1 MKYFIGILIGGAVGF
16 LIGYI
21 WNKFQKIEKS
31 DSIKLNVSSY
41 LVSIGE
47 LRVYRAYMKEIVTS
61 VDHVWG
67 DIGKKYFSWML
78 SEKKLAMVFEFEVDF
93 VYNLLS
99 KDFKV
104 FDDINGVSIKM
115 PRCKYDV
122 KIKDFYFYDEQGT
135 RLKILPEFLSSIF
148 DGGVS
153 EDEKNELVK
162 MAIKQV
168 EEISK
173 KVANDIQ
180 SDVDRTTKETIN
192 NLLLGFNK
200 RIDSFNFYEN
210 NISQEQVNIENPGL
224 LEEKL
229 TTAED

>member
-1 MKYFIGILIGGAVGF
+1 MKYLICILIGSVIGF
-16 LIGYI
+16 LLGFI
-21 WNKFQKIEKS
+21 WYQKKNKTKS
-31 DSIKLNVSSY
+31 NPVKFNVGSY
-41 LVSIGE
+41 LTRIGE

-67 DIGKKYFSWML
+67 EIGKKYFSWML

-93 VYNLLS
+93 VYNLFS

-104 FDDINGVSIKM
+104 EQNQSGLTVKM

-135 RLKILPEFLSSIF
+135 RFKILPEFLSSIF

-153 EDEKNELVK
+153 EEEKNELVK

-173 KVANDIQ
+173 KVAKNIQ
-180 SDVDRTTKETIN
+180 TDVDKTTRVTIN
-192 NLLLGFNK
+192 NLIMGFNEH
-200 RIDSFNFYEN
+200 IDSFKFNEK
-210 NISQEQVNIENPGL
+210 NISDEQVHIENPGL

-229 TTAED
+229 TKR

>member
-1 MKYFIGILIGGAVGF
+1 MNYFIGILIGGAVGF

-21 WNKFQKIEKS
+21 WNNFQKKEKS
-31 DSIKLNVSSY
+31 DSIMLNVSSY

-173 KVANDIQ
+173 KVAVNIQ
-180 SDVDRTTKETIN
+180 SDVDRMTKETIN

-200 RIDSFNFYEN
+200 RIDSFNFLEN
-210 NISQEQVNIENPGL
+210 NISQDQVNIENPGL

-229 TTAED
+229 TTVED

>member
-1 MKYFIGILIGGAVGF
+1 MKYFIGILIGGIGGF
-16 LIGYI
+16 LIGFI
-21 WNKFQKIEKS
+21 WNRMQKKGRP
-31 DSIKLNVSSY
+31 DSIKMNVSSY
-41 LVSIGE
+41 LLRIGE

-104 FDDINGVSIKM
+104 LEGSKGLSIKM
-115 PRCKYDV
+115 PKCTYDV

-173 KVANDIQ
+173 EVAKSFQ
-180 SDVDRTTKETIN
+180 SDVDFRTKETIN
-192 NLLLGFNK
+192 KILFGIDTQ
-200 RIDSFNFYEN
+200 IDSFKFHGSVVEEHQI
-210 NISQEQVNIENPGL
+210 NIQNPSL
-224 LEEKL
+224 LEEKFK
-229 TTAED
+229 

>member
-1 MKYFIGILIGGAVGF
+1 MKYLIGVLIGSVIGF
-16 LIGYI
+16 LLGFI
-21 WNKFQKIEKS
+21 WYQKKSKTKQNPVKF
-31 DSIKLNVSSY
+31 DVGSY
-41 LVSIGE
+41 LTRIGE

-67 DIGKKYFSWML
+67 EIGKKYFSWML

-93 VYNLLS
+93 VYNLFS

-104 FDDINGVSIKM
+104 EQNQSGLSVTM

-168 EEISK
+168 EEIAK
-173 KVANDIQ
+173 KVAKNIQ
-180 SDVDRTTKETIN
+180 SDVDKTTRATIN
-192 NLLLGFNK
+192 NLIMGFNEH
-200 RIDSFNFYEN
+200 IDSFQFNEK
-210 NISQEQVNIENPGL
+210 NISDEQVHIENPGL

-229 TTAED
+229 TKR

>member
-21 WNKFQKIEKS
+21 WNKFQKKEKS

-104 FDDINGVSIKM
+104 FDNGKGVSINM

-173 KVANDIQ
+173 KVAVNIQ
-180 SDVDRTTKETIN
+180 SDVDRMTKETIN

-200 RIDSFNFYEN
+200 RIDSFNFLEN
-210 NISQEQVNIENPGL
+210 NISQDQVNIENPGL

-229 TTAED
+229 TSVED

>member
-1 MKYFIGILIGGAVGF
+1 MKYLIGVLIGSVIGF
-16 LIGYI
+16 LLGFI
-21 WNKFQKIEKS
+21 WYQKKSKTKQNPIKF
-31 DSIKLNVSSY
+31 NVGSY
-41 LVSIGE
+41 LTRIGE

-67 DIGKKYFSWML
+67 EIGKKYFSWML

-93 VYNLLS
+93 VYNLFS

-104 FDDINGVSIKM
+104 EQNQGGLTVKM

-168 EEISK
+168 EEIAK
-173 KVANDIQ
+173 KVAKNIQ
-180 SDVDRTTKETIN
+180 SDVDKTTRATIN
-192 NLLLGFNK
+192 NLIMGFNEH
-200 RIDSFNFYEN
+200 IDSFKFNEK
-210 NISQEQVNIENPGL
+210 NISDEQVHIENPGL
-224 LEEKL
+224 LEEKI
-229 TTAED
+229 TKR

>member
-1 MKYFIGILIGGAVGF
+1 MKYLIGVLIGSVIGF
-16 LIGYI
+16 LLGFI
-21 WNKFQKIEKS
+21 WYQKKTKTKQNPVKF
-31 DSIKLNVSSY
+31 DVGSY
-41 LVSIGE
+41 LTRIGE

-67 DIGKKYFSWML
+67 EIGKKYFSWML

-93 VYNLLS
+93 VYNLFS

-104 FDDINGVSIKM
+104 EQNQSGLTVKM

-148 DGGVS
+148 DGCVS

-162 MAIKQV
+162 MAIQQV
-168 EEISK
+168 EEIAK
-173 KVANDIQ
+173 KVAKNIQ
-180 SDVDRTTKETIN
+180 TDVDKTTRVIIN
-192 NLLLGFNK
+192 NLIMGFNEH
-200 RIDSFNFYEN
+200 IDSFKFNEK
-210 NISQEQVNIENPGL
+210 NISDEQVHIENPGL

-229 TTAED
+229 TKR

>member
-1 MKYFIGILIGGAVGF
+1 MKYLIGVLIGSVIGF
-16 LIGYI
+16 LLGFI
-21 WNKFQKIEKS
+21 WYQKKSKTKQNPVKF
-31 DSIKLNVSSY
+31 DVGSY
-41 LVSIGE
+41 LTRIGE

-67 DIGKKYFSWML
+67 EIGKKYFSWML

-93 VYNLLS
+93 VYNLFS
-99 KDFKV
+99 KNFKV
-104 FDDINGVSIKM
+104 EQNQNGLSVTM

-168 EEISK
+168 EEIAK
-173 KVANDIQ
+173 KVAKNIQ
-180 SDVDRTTKETIN
+180 SDVDKTTRATIN
-192 NLLLGFNK
+192 NLIMGFNEH
-200 RIDSFNFYEN
+200 IDSFKFNEK
-210 NISQEQVNIENPGL
+210 NISDEQVNIENPGL

-229 TTAED
+229 TER

>member
-21 WNKFQKIEKS
+21 WNKFQKKEKS
-31 DSIKLNVSSY
+31 DSINLNVSTY

-104 FDDINGVSIKM
+104 FDNGKSVSINM

-173 KVANDIQ
+173 KVAMDIQ
-180 SDVDRTTKETIN
+180 LDVDKTTKETIN

-200 RIDSFNFYEN
+200 RIDSFNFFEN
-210 NISQEQVNIENPGL
+210 NISQ
-224 LEEKL
+224 
-229 TTAED
+229 D

>member
-1 MKYFIGILIGGAVGF
+1 
-16 LIGYI
+16 
-21 WNKFQKIEKS
+21 
-31 DSIKLNVSSY
+31 
-41 LVSIGE
+41 
-47 LRVYRAYMKEIVTS
+47 MKEIVTS

-104 FDDINGVSIKM
+104 FDNGKGVSINM

-173 KVANDIQ
+173 KVAMDIQ
-180 SDVDRTTKETIN
+180 SDVDKTTKETIN

-200 RIDSFNFYEN
+200 RIDSFNFLK
-210 NISQEQVNIENPGL
+210 II
-224 LEEKL
+224 
-229 TTAED
+229 

>member
-1 MKYFIGILIGGAVGF
+1 MLGFIWYQKKSKTKQNPVKFNVG
-16 LIGYI
+16 
-21 WNKFQKIEKS
+21 
-31 DSIKLNVSSY
+31 SY
-41 LVSIGE
+41 LTRIGE

-67 DIGKKYFSWML
+67 EIGKKYFSWML

-93 VYNLLS
+93 VYNLFS
-99 KDFKV
+99 KDFNV
-104 FDDINGVSIKM
+104 EQNQNGLSLTM

-162 MAIKQV
+162 MAIQQV
-168 EEISK
+168 EEIAK
-173 KVANDIQ
+173 QVAKNIQ
-180 SDVDRTTKETIN
+180 SDVDKTTQATIN
-192 NLLLGFNK
+192 NIIMGFNEH
-200 RIDSFNFYEN
+200 IDSFKFNEK
-210 NISQEQVNIENPGL
+210 NISDEQVNIENPGL

-229 TTAED
+229 TKR

>member
-21 WNKFQKIEKS
+21 WSKFQKKEKS
-31 DSIKLNVSSY
+31 DLIKLNVSSY

-104 FDDINGVSIKM
+104 FDDINGVSINM

-173 KVANDIQ
+173 KVAIDIQ

>member
-1 MKYFIGILIGGAVGF
+1 MKYLIGVLIGSVIGF
-16 LIGYI
+16 LLGFICYQKKSKI
-21 WNKFQKIEKS
+21 KQSPVKF
-31 DSIKLNVSSY
+31 NVGSY
-41 LVSIGE
+41 LTRIGE

-67 DIGKKYFSWML
+67 EIGKKYFSWML

-93 VYNLLS
+93 VYNLFS
-99 KDFKV
+99 KNFKV
-104 FDDINGVSIKM
+104 EQNQNGLSVTM

-168 EEISK
+168 EEIAK
-173 KVANDIQ
+173 KVAKNIQ
-180 SDVDRTTKETIN
+180 SDVDKTTRATIN
-192 NLLLGFNK
+192 NLIMGFDED
-200 RIDSFNFYEN
+200 IDSFKFNEK
-210 NISQEQVNIENPGL
+210 NISDEQVHIENPGL

-229 TTAED
+229 TKR

>member
-1 MKYFIGILIGGAVGF
+1 MKYLIGVLIGSVIGF
-16 LIGYI
+16 LLGFI
-21 WNKFQKIEKS
+21 WYQKKSKTKQSPVKF
-31 DSIKLNVSSY
+31 NVGSY
-41 LVSIGE
+41 LTRIGE

-67 DIGKKYFSWML
+67 EIGKKYFSWML

-93 VYNLLS
+93 VYNLFS
-99 KDFKV
+99 KNFKV
-104 FDDINGVSIKM
+104 EQNQNGLSVTM
-115 PRCKYDV
+115 PKCKYDV

-168 EEISK
+168 EEIAK
-173 KVANDIQ
+173 KVAKNIQ
-180 SDVDRTTKETIN
+180 SDVDKTTRATIN
-192 NLLLGFNK
+192 NLIMGFNEH
-200 RIDSFNFYEN
+200 IDSFKFNEK
-210 NISQEQVNIENPGL
+210 NISDEQVHIENPGL

-229 TTAED
+229 TKR

>member
-1 MKYFIGILIGGAVGF
+1 MKYLIGVLIGSVIGF
-16 LIGYI
+16 LLGFI
-21 WNKFQKIEKS
+21 WYQKKSKTKQSPVKF
-31 DSIKLNVSSY
+31 NVGSY
-41 LVSIGE
+41 LTRIGE

-67 DIGKKYFSWML
+67 EIGKKYFSWML

-93 VYNLLS
+93 VYNLFS
-99 KDFKV
+99 KNFKV
-104 FDDINGVSIKM
+104 EQNQNGLSVTM

-168 EEISK
+168 EEIAK
-173 KVANDIQ
+173 KVAKNIQ
-180 SDVDRTTKETIN
+180 SDVDKTTRATIN
-192 NLLLGFNK
+192 NLIMGFDEH
-200 RIDSFNFYEN
+200 IDSFKFNEK
-210 NISQEQVNIENPGL
+210 NISDEQVNIENPGL

-229 TTAED
+229 TKR

>member
-16 LIGYI
+16 LIGYV
-21 WNKFQKIEKS
+21 WNKFQKKEKS

-104 FDDINGVSIKM
+104 FDNSKGVSIKM

-148 DGGVS
+148 DGGIS

-173 KVANDIQ
+173 KVAMDIQ

-210 NISQEQVNIENPGL
+210 NISQDQVNIENPGI
-224 LEEKL
+224 LEQKL
-229 TTAED
+229 TTAEV

>member
-31 DSIKLNVSSY
+31 NSIKLNVSSY

-78 SEKKLAMVFEFEVDF
+78 SEKKIAMVFEFEVDF

-173 KVANDIQ
+173 KVAVNIQ
-180 SDVDRTTKETIN
+180 SDVDRKTKETIN

-200 RIDSFNFYEN
+200 RIDSFNFFEN
-210 NISQEQVNIENPGL
+210 NISQDQVNIENPGL

-229 TTAED
+229 TTVED

>member
-1 MKYFIGILIGGAVGF
+1 MKYLIGVLIGSVIGF
-16 LIGYI
+16 LLGFI
-21 WNKFQKIEKS
+21 WYQKKSKTKQSPVKF
-31 DSIKLNVSSY
+31 NVGSY
-41 LVSIGE
+41 LTRIGE

-67 DIGKKYFSWML
+67 EIGKKYFSWML

-93 VYNLLS
+93 VYNLFS
-99 KDFKV
+99 KNFKV
-104 FDDINGVSIKM
+104 EQNQNGLSVTM

-168 EEISK
+168 EEIAK
-173 KVANDIQ
+173 KVAKNIQ
-180 SDVDRTTKETIN
+180 SDVDKTTRATIN
-192 NLLLGFNK
+192 NLIMGFNEH
-200 RIDSFNFYEN
+200 IDSFQFNEK
-210 NISQEQVNIENPGL
+210 NISDEQVHIENPGL

-229 TTAED
+229 TKR

>member
-1 MKYFIGILIGGAVGF
+1 MKYFTGILIGGAVGF

-21 WNKFQKIEKS
+21 WSKFQKKEKS

-41 LVSIGE
+41 LVSIKE

-173 KVANDIQ
+173 KVAMNIQ

-210 NISQEQVNIENPGL
+210 NIRKDQVNIENPGL

-229 TTAED
+229 TTVED

>member
-21 WNKFQKIEKS
+21 WNKFQKKEKS

-104 FDDINGVSIKM
+104 FDNGKGVSINM

-122 KIKDFYFYDEQGT
+122 NIKDFYFYDEQGT

-173 KVANDIQ
+173 KVAVNIQ
-180 SDVDRTTKETIN
+180 SDVDRMTKETIN
-192 NLLLGFNK
+192 NLLIGFNK
-200 RIDSFNFYEN
+200 CIDSFNFYEN
-210 NISQEQVNIENPGL
+210 NITHDQVNIENPGL
-224 LEEKL
+224 LEEKI
-229 TTAED
+229 TTTEV

>member
-1 MKYFIGILIGGAVGF
+1 MKYLIGVLIGSVIGF
-16 LIGYI
+16 LLGFI
-21 WNKFQKIEKS
+21 WYQKKSKTKQNPVKF
-31 DSIKLNVSSY
+31 DVGSY
-41 LVSIGE
+41 LTRIGE

-67 DIGKKYFSWML
+67 EIGKKYFSWML

-93 VYNLLS
+93 VYNLFS

-104 FDDINGVSIKM
+104 EQNQSGLSVTM

-168 EEISK
+168 EEIAK
-173 KVANDIQ
+173 KVAKNIQ
-180 SDVDRTTKETIN
+180 SDVDKTTRATIN
-192 NLLLGFNK
+192 NLIMGFNEH
-200 RIDSFNFYEN
+200 IDSFKFNEK
-210 NISQEQVNIENPGL
+210 NISDEQVHIENPGL

-229 TTAED
+229 TKR

>member
-16 LIGYI
+16 FIGYI
-21 WNKFQKIEKS
+21 WNKFQKKEKS

-104 FDDINGVSIKM
+104 FDNGKGVSINM

-148 DGGVS
+148 DGGIS

-173 KVANDIQ
+173 KVAVNIQ
-180 SDVDRTTKETIN
+180 SDVDRMTKETIN

-200 RIDSFNFYEN
+200 RIDSFNFLEN
-210 NISQEQVNIENPGL
+210 NISQDQVNIENPGL

-229 TTAED
+229 TTAEV

>member
-1 MKYFIGILIGGAVGF
+1 MKYLIGV
-16 LIGYI
+16 LIGSVIGFVLGFI
-21 WNKFQKIEKS
+21 WYQKKNKTKS
-31 DSIKLNVSSY
+31 NPVKFNVGSY
-41 LVSIGE
+41 LTRIGE

-67 DIGKKYFSWML
+67 EIGKKYFSWML

-93 VYNLLS
+93 VYNLFS

-104 FDDINGVSIKM
+104 EQNQSGLSVTM

-168 EEISK
+168 EEIAK
-173 KVANDIQ
+173 KVAKNIQ
-180 SDVDRTTKETIN
+180 SDVDKTTRATIN
-192 NLLLGFNK
+192 NLIMGFNEH
-200 RIDSFNFYEN
+200 IDSFKFNEK
-210 NISQEQVNIENPGL
+210 NISDEQVHIENPGL

-229 TTAED
+229 TKR

>member
-21 WNKFQKIEKS
+21 WIKFQKIEKS
-31 DSIKLNVSSY
+31 DSITLNVSSY

-104 FDDINGVSIKM
+104 FDNGKGVSVNM

-173 KVANDIQ
+173 KVAVNIQ
-180 SDVDRTTKETIN
+180 SDVDRMTKETIN
-192 NLLLGFNK
+192 NLLHGFNK
-200 RIDSFNFYEN
+200 RIDSFNFFEN
-210 NISQEQVNIENPGL
+210 NISQEQVNIENPDL

-229 TTAED
+229 TTVED

>member
-1 MKYFIGILIGGAVGF
+1 MKYFIGVLLGGAVGF
-16 LIGYI
+16 LIGYA
-21 WNKFQKIEKS
+21 WNKFQKKEKS

-41 LVSIGE
+41 LVNIGE

-67 DIGKKYFSWML
+67 EIGKKYFSWML

-104 FDDINGVSIKM
+104 FDNGKGVSINM

-173 KVANDIQ
+173 KVAVNIQ
-180 SDVDRTTKETIN
+180 SDVDRMTKETIN

-210 NISQEQVNIENPGL
+210 NISQDQVNIENPGL

>member
-1 MKYFIGILIGGAVGF
+1 MKYFIGLLIGGVVGF

-21 WNKFQKIEKS
+21 WNKFQKKEKS

-162 MAIKQV
+162 MAIKQI

-173 KVANDIQ
+173 KVARDIQ

-224 LEEKL
+224 LEKKL
-229 TTAED
+229 TNAED